1 MSNGLKIK
9 LNSTKLLSLVGG
21 AAIATAILALTADS
35 ASAGTLSFSFETVF
49 NGTSPGGTNG
59 SAAPYA
65 TAVFTDVDANTVS
78 LKLTSS
84 LENAAHY
91 ISDMTF
97 NFNPLKSLSDLT
109 ITQATGSGTLTNPS
123 VTASGG
129 IVKNANNLSLGG
141 SGTTGTGFDIQ
152 FNWGSANGGDGIQR
166 FNNTDTNMFTIT
178 SASGVSVQD
187 FNYLTS
193 NNRSSGIHVAGINN
207 NQSGAVASANPVYNP
222 SSSSAPG
229 TAVPEPLTILGAA
242 TAAGFGAAFKR
253 RLAKAKDNQK
263 AD

>member
-9 LNSTKLLSLVGG
+9 PNSTKLLSLVGG
-21 AAIATAILALTADS
+21 AAIAAATLALTADS

-49 NGTSPGGTNG
+49 NGTSPGGNNG

-78 LKLTSS
+78 LTLTSS

-97 NFNPLKSLSDLT
+97 NFNPLKSLSDLA
-109 ITQATGSGTLTNPS
+109 ITQASGSGTLTNPS

-141 SGTTGTGFDIQ
+141 SGSTGTGFDIQ
-152 FNWGSANGGDGIQR
+152 FNWGSANSGGGIQR

-193 NNRSSGIHVAGINN
+193 NNRYAGIHVAGINN
-207 NQSGAVASANPVYNP
+207 NQSGAVASASAVYTP
-222 SSSSAPG
+222 TTAPG
-229 TAVPEPLTILGAA
+229 QAVPEPLTILGAA